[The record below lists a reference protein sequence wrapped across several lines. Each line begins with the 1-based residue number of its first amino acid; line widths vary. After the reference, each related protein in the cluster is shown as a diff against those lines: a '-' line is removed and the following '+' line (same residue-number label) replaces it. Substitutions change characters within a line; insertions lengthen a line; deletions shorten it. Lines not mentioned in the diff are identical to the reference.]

1 MGYLGQKICER
12 MVSWEFCNFFWN
24 DKSCC
29 YNLLFLFKES
39 ESINIHDISYGDI
52 SYNSVSHTHYIL
64 LRFAQILRLYTFQA
78 FNSWKTIINLMYFNV
93 FKSTL
98 RATFHK
104 FTTKL
109 YYLLYTSFLSKTTHL
124 RVIFNLNI
132 YIIVLNNEMCSIS
145 WIQKYVCKRRRKMV
159 SFIFMTM
166 LNDIHLMF
174 KSWEIW
180 DNSIVANIAK
190 ILPYAT

>member
-1 MGYLGQKICER
+1 MREWYLG
-12 MVSWEFCNFFWN
+12 NFAIFWN

-29 YNLLFLFKES
+29 YNLPFLFKNS
-39 ESINIHDISYGDI
+39 KSIDIHDVSYGKFL
-52 SYNSVSHTHYIL
+52 NCIL
-64 LRFAQILRLYTFQA
+64 FKHSIHETKLLILC
-78 FNSWKTIINLMYFNV
+78 ILMSL
-93 FKSTL
+93 K
-98 RATFHK
+98 RTFHK

-109 YYLLYTSFLSKTTHL
+109 YYILYTSFLHKTTHL

-132 YIIVLNNEMCSIS
+132 YIIVWNNEMCSIS
-145 WIQKYVCKRRRKMV
+145 WIQNYVCKRRRKMV
-159 SFIFMTM
+159 SFIFMTK

-180 DNSIVANIAK
+180 DNSIVERIAK